1 MSYFCF
7 KCQSRYPTRVPWC
20 VVCQDNGTVIIEPIR
35 PQAQL
40 RSQLQSASARDLVG
54 RSWTLVE
61 SRSYPELSVS
71 RGALVA
77 VWGAAGGGK
86 STLATRFVDGLA
98 GPVVYL
104 SAEEK
109 LGPTVAARLQR
120 CSVTRADFH
129 VVSQAGV
136 DELVA
141 YCRDVRAVALVVDSV
156 SVTAL
161 RPEDLRRLVEGCGV
175 AVLVYLLHATKEGQ
189 AAGVT
194 AWLHEADVVVEV
206 SAMTWTVRKSRYRPL
221 DGTARPVFPHYP

>member
-1 MSYFCF
+1 MYFCW
-7 KCQSRYPTRVPWC
+7 KCQSRYPTRVVWC
-20 VVCQDNGTVIIEPIR
+20 VVCQDGGTVVVEPQR
-35 PQAQL
+35 PQSQL
-40 RSQLQSASARDLVG
+40 RSQLQAASARDLIG

-61 SRSYPELSVS
+61 SRAYPDLSVS

-86 STLATRFVDGLA
+86 STLATRFADGLA
-98 GPVVYL
+98 GAVVYM

-129 VVSQAGV
+129 VVAQAGV

-141 YCRDVRAVALVVDSV
+141 YCREVRAVALVVDSV

-161 RPEDLRRLVEGCGV
+161 RPEDLRRLVEATGV
-175 AVLVYLLHATKEGQ
+175 GVLAYLLHATKEGQ

-206 SAMTWTVRKSRYRPL
+206 SALTWTVRKSRYQAL
-221 DGTARPVFPHYP
+221 DAVSRRVF